1 MLAWLSSI
9 INEGILI
16 RYLCK
21 MENSQCLQIS
31 KYVLQRPMLEQI
43 SKYKMKCLFQHLHF
57 IHDAKLYQI
66 GQTFLSLCKTQCIFF
81 RLYKHKIKV

>member
-1 MLAWLSSI
+1 MLALLSSI

-43 SKYKMKCLFQHLHF
+43 SKYKMKCLVLPNDS
-57 IHDAKLYQI
+57 I
-66 GQTFLSLCKTQCIFF
+66 LSLIVKS
-81 RLYKHKIKV
+81 